1 VPDFH
6 PDLARGRFIPPFAV
20 GPRSLGLFRRLRSR
34 PPAAPPDVLVREV
47 AAAPGVTMRVHR
59 PRTLTGPAPALL
71 WLHGGGFV
79 FGAPEQDDAANTALA
94 RELGITVAAVR
105 YRLAP
110 DHPAPAAVE
119 DAHAGLLALA
129 EQEHVDP
136 RRIAVGGAS
145 AGGGLAA
152 CLAQH
157 AHDRSEVRPVFQ
169 LLRYPMLDDRTVLRT
184 DLDVRG
190 VRVWTPRS
198 NRFGWTSYLGGPPGA
213 PDVPPYAAAARRADL
228 GGLPPAWIGVGTL
241 DLFHAEDLAYAE
253 RLRGAGVAC
262 EVVEVPGAFHAFDA
276 LFPRA
281 GVVRDFRAREV
292 AALRTALAG

>member
-1 VPDFH
+1 MPDFH
-6 PDLARGRFIPPFAV
+6 PDLARGRFIPPIAV
-20 GPRSLGLFRRLRSR
+20 GPRSLGLFRRFRSR

-110 DHPAPAAVE
+110 DHPAPAALQ
-119 DAHAGLLALA
+119 DAYAGLLALA
-129 EQEHVDP
+129 RHEDVDP
-136 RRIAVGGAS
+136 ARIAIGGAS
-145 AGGGLAA
+145 AGGGLTA

-157 AHDRSEVRPVFQ
+157 AHDRGEVRPVLQ

-253 RLRGAGVAC
+253 RLRGAGVPC
-262 EVVEVPGAFHAFDA
+262 EVVEVPGAFHGFDA

-292 AALRTALAG
+292 AALRAALTG